1 MKMTEIIIMT
11 KLVALL
17 QSIYQIAKPILVII
31 PLMLT
36 MWLPGN
42 PNTPVIP
49 NENSENVYINEYLDP
64 DISAHRSGA
73 GIAPQNTLMAFEYV
87 LKENEALGVDTYE
100 FDVQITADGELI
112 VLHNLTYDDTSNAVE
127 AFGHEDVYASK
138 LTYKEAYDVLN
149 LGENFT
155 VDGVTYPYR
164 GLRGDDI
171 PDNLRVAKCEDV
183 IDYIEA
189 NSNGKEYRYIIEIK
203 STGFNGMKAADK
215 LYSIINERNLKDRV
229 IWATSLEDV
238 SMYME
243 FRYPDMP
250 RSARITEII
259 QFYIY
264 SRMDWD
270 LNELDVSYI
279 ALQIPY
285 GDNCANNLINLGTR
299 ELINYAHKYD
309 IAVQYWTINEAEE
322 TKLLIENGADCIMTD
337 YPQMAYEVAKSC
349 K

>member
-1 MKMTEIIIMT
+1 MTEIFMLT
-11 KLVALL
+11 QLVTVV
-17 QSIYQIAKPILVII
+17 QNIFYTAKSILVII
-31 PLMLT
+31 PLILT

-49 NENSENVYINEYLDP
+49 NENSDNPYINEYLDA

-73 GIAPQNTLMAFEYV
+73 GIAPQNTMMAFEYV
-87 LKENEALGVDTYE
+87 LKENATLGVDTYE

-112 VLHNLTYDDTSNAVE
+112 VLHNLTYDSTSNAVE
-127 AFGHEDVYASK
+127 AFGHENVYASK

-155 VDGVTYPYR
+155 VDGETYPYR

-189 NSNGKEYRYIIEIK
+189 NSDGKKYRYIIEIK
-203 STGFNGMKAADK
+203 STSINGMKAADE
-215 LYSIINERNLKDRV
+215 LYSIITERDLKDRV
-229 IWATSLEDV
+229 IWATSQEDV
-238 SMYME
+238 SLYME
-243 FRYPDMP
+243 YKYPDMP
-250 RSARITEII
+250 RSARITEVI

-270 LNELDVSYI
+270 LNELDVSYV

-337 YPQMAYEVAKSC
+337 YPQMAYEVAKEI